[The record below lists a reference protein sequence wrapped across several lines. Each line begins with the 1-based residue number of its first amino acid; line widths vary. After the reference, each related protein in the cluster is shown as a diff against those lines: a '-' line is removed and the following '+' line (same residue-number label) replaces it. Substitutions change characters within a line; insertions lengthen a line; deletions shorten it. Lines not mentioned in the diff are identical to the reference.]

1 MKGTLTLLVMLL
13 GSCSG
18 CAALE
23 DLVLGPDPYGP
34 EYYTAS
40 QATNSCGNAAAYG
53 NATQTQ
59 EPELLQVQK

>member
-1 MKGTLTLLVMLL
+1 MNRTLTVLVMLL
-13 GSCSG
+13 GSSG

-34 EYYTAS
+34 EYYTGS
-40 QATNSCGNAAAYG
+40 QATNSCGNAVAYG
-53 NATQTQ
+53 NASQTQ

>member
-1 MKGTLTLLVMLL
+1 MKRTLTLLVVLL

-23 DLVLGPDPYGP
+23 DLVLGPDPYGT
-34 EYYTAS
+34 EYGTVS
-40 QATNSCGNAAAYG
+40 QATNSCGNGAAYG
-53 NATQTQ
+53 NASQTQ

>member
-1 MKGTLTLLVMLL
+1 MNRLLTFWVVLL

-34 EYYTAS
+34 EYQMTS
-40 QATNSCGNAAAYG
+40 QATNRCGNAAPNLSA
-53 NATQTQ
+53 AQTQ
-59 EPELLQVQK
+59 EPELLQAQK

>member
-1 MKGTLTLLVMLL
+1 MKRMLTLLVVLL

-34 EYYTAS
+34 EYGTVSRA
-40 QATNSCGNAAAYG
+40 ANGCGNAAAYE
-53 NATQTQ
+53 NASQTQ